1 MIYTKAQAK
10 ALEAD
15 FGPLEWMDCTIFGKP
30 EGAMILGTS
39 LCAYCKM
46 PNPTGRCGKCGASA
60 LRDGE
65 SCS

>member
-1 MIYTKAQAK
+1 MTYTQSQTK

-15 FGPLEWMDCTIFGKP
+15 FGPLDWLEITEFGHA
-30 EGAMILGTS
+30 ERRFLLGTA

-46 PNPTGRCGKCGASA
+46 PNPTGRCQRCGASA

-65 SCS
+65 TAR